1 MTRDLNENMRLAIWV
16 QHMAET
22 LREAANDWKRTPW
35 GRDLTSDVA
44 QIERLDGRFVGGEA

>member
-1 MTRDLNENMRLAIWV
+1 MTRDLDQDMRLAIWV

-22 LREAANDWKRTPW
+22 LREAANEWKHTPW

-44 QIERLDGRFVGGEA
+44 RIERLDGRFVGGEA

>member
-1 MTRDLNENMRLAIWV
+1 MTRDLNQNMNAAIWV
-16 QHMAET
+16 QQMAET
-22 LREAANDWKRTPW
+22 LRETASEWKHTPW

>member
-1 MTRDLNENMRLAIWV
+1 MTRDLNENMRLAIWM

-22 LREAANDWKRTPW
+22 LREAANDWKHAPW

-44 QIERLDGRFVGGEA
+44 RIERLDGRFVGGEA

>member
-1 MTRDLNENMRLAIWV
+1 MTRDLDQDMSAAIWV

-22 LREAANDWKRTPW
+22 LREAANDWKHTPW

-44 QIERLDGRFVGGEA
+44 RIERLDGRFVGGEA

>member
-1 MTRDLNENMRLAIWV
+1 MTRDLDKNMSAAIWV

-22 LREAANDWKRTPW
+22 LREAANEWKHTPW